1 MGNALHLGTF
11 LDIPVRVH
19 WTFGLLIAFAVWSAI
34 TNGLGVKQSFGF
46 MLYIFTL
53 FLCVILHEYGHAL
66 AARKFGIRTRDII
79 LSPIGGIARL
89 EKLPQQPIQE
99 FFIAIAGP
107 LVNVVIGS
115 VLALILLIFFGRIMP
130 DLDMIHFDKPVEF
143 LRYVVWINFALFLF
157 NLIPAFPMDG
167 GRILRAL
174 LAVKLG
180 KLRATRYASGLGRV
194 IAVIFI
200 ITGILNQQ
208 LLLSLIG
215 IFIFMM
221 AGSEFQQIRLSTLLK
236 TTTAGQIMK
245 TDFTRIY
252 SNLPYE
258 DIIKH
263 YKSGEHNFLVLDS
276 SEKLIGAI
284 PELFIKE
291 VIKSGSEGKTAESFH
306 SPKVTTVSPDIVL
319 EDLIELMKRE
329 GFAIVGIEPQDG
341 FISGVLDRHR
351 IEQFLQFKGA

>member
-11 LDIPVRVH
+11 LDIPVRIH
-19 WTFGLLIAFAVWSAI
+19 WTFGLLLGFAAWSAI
-34 TNGLGVKQSFGF
+34 TNGLGVQQSIGF

-53 FLCVILHEYGHAL
+53 FLCVVLHEYGHAL
-66 AARKFGIRTRDII
+66 AARRFGIRTRDII

-115 VLALILLIFFGRIMP
+115 ILAIIVLIFFGKITP
-130 DLDMIHFDKPVEF
+130 ELDMIHFDRPVEF
-143 LRYVVWINFALFLF
+143 LRYVVWVNFALFLF

-167 GRILRAL
+167 GRILRSL
-174 LAVKLG
+174 LAIKFG
-180 KLRATRYASGLGRV
+180 KLQATKIASGLGRI
-194 IAVIFI
+194 IAVVFI
-200 ITGILNQQ
+200 IIGVLNQQ
-208 LLLSLIG
+208 LILSLIG

-245 TDFTRIY
+245 TDFSPI
-252 SNLPYE
+252 SADLPYM
-258 DIIKH
+258 DIIRH
-263 YKSGEHNFLVLDS
+263 YKSGEHNFLVFDT

-284 PELFIKE
+284 PELFVKD
-291 VIKSGSEGKTAESFH
+291 VIKSGQNNKIAGDLYTH
-306 SPKVTTVSPDIVL
+306 KVTTVSPDITL
-319 EDLIELMKRE
+319 EELIALMKRE
-329 GFAIVGIEPQDG
+329 GFAIVGIEPEDG
-341 FISGVLDRHR
+341 KITGVLDRHR
-351 IEQFLQFKGA
+351 IEQYLQFKGA